1 MINEETYKIV
11 ISGESGVG
19 KSSIMSTF
27 VKHNFPE
34 AFISTIG
41 IDYNNKKFIT
51 KFNDNLYHISLKI
64 FDTSGQKRFQ
74 NIIEYYQTTNLDG
87 LVVVFDVTNMDSF
100 IRAEEII
107 ERSTSHA
114 FSDSQIPI
122 LLVGNKIDLFEKR
135 CVSPKFAQELATK
148 YNVKEYIEISAKT
161 DKNYCEEI
169 FRKISQLIFESRLF
183 EVYIMKED
191 SISSEE
197 EQKNIFLKSLYS
209 LYDFL
214 GNTIFCSCK

>member
-1 MINEETYKIV
+1 MINEESYKIV

-34 AFISTIG
+34 TFISTIG
-41 IDYNNKKFIT
+41 IDYNNKKIIT

-74 NIIEYYQTTNLDG
+74 NIIEYYYTSNLDG

-107 ERSTSHA
+107 ERFISYTS
-114 FSDSQIPI
+114 SSSQIPI

-135 CVSPKFAQELATK
+135 CISSKLAQELATK
-148 YNVKEYIEISAKT
+148 YNVKQYIEISAKT
-161 DKNYCEEI
+161 DINYCEEI
-169 FRKISQLIFESRLF
+169 FRKISKLIFESRLF
-183 EVYIMKED
+183 EVYIMNED
-191 SISSEE
+191 NIPPE
-197 EQKNIFLKSLYS
+197 EQKNIFLKSWHS
-209 LYDFL
+209 LYNFL
-214 GNTIFCSCK
+214 GNTIFCSRK